1 MRRARTACNASHPH
15 RAKRAL
21 MRSAMVFVSC
31 AAIIALSSCALRDGF
46 DSAGFSAARGSL
58 EVNDELVDGDALKA
72 LDVDSAFR
80 LTREDSVAAVRA
92 INALPAVASADEG
105 SDLGAVDDA
114 GEQDAVRRADGE
126 WFSSQA
132 VDEAYEAFAERG
144 FEASYVVYDYAAK
157 KAAGRNVD
165 AEYFCASTIKAPF
178 SAYIATDVVGAGLAD
193 PLDEMVETEIVEGS
207 GTMDTDGQIIYT
219 LGDVVDNMLVYSDN
233 TAYRMLWRA
242 FGGEGF
248 ESWAVEWG
256 VDTGSWSG
264 AEYVF
269 YTARDL
275 AKLWAGTFDSL
286 LATSDGAGAFS
297 EAGFEGESK
306 LDIAAD
312 LACTQ
317 SSLLRKTLGSSA
329 DVLSKPGFE
338 SNSYHAG
345 ESYDMGALHD
355 AGIVGF
361 RQGPCLIVVMSN
373 IDYDDEFETDNEWLV
388 ADLISA
394 LAQACEYAPARS

>member
-1 MRRARTACNASHPH
+1 MRRARTARNASHPH
-15 RAKRAL
+15 RARRAL
-21 MRSAMVFVSC
+21 TRSAAAFVSC
-31 AAIIALSSCALRDGF
+31 AAIIALSSCALQDGF

-58 EVNDELVDGDALKA
+58 EVSDELVDADALKA
-72 LDVDSAFR
+72 VDAASAFH

-92 INALPAVASADEG
+92 INALPVTASADDG
-105 SDLGAVDDA
+105 SDFGAADDA
-114 GEQDAVRRADGE
+114 GEQGAVRRADGE
-126 WFSSQA
+126 GLSSQA
-132 VDEAYEAFAERG
+132 VDEAYDAFAEHG

-178 SAYIATDVVGAGLAD
+178 SAYIATDVVGTGLAD

-207 GTMDTDGQIIYT
+207 GTMDTDGQILYT

-248 ESWAVEWG
+248 ESWAVDWG
-256 VDTGSWSG
+256 VDAGSWSG
-264 AEYVF
+264 AEYMF

-275 AKLWAGTFDSL
+275 AKLWVGTFDSL
-286 LATSDGAGAFS
+286 LTASDGAGVFF
-297 EAGFEGESK
+297 EAGFGEATK

-312 LACTQ
+312 LARTQ
-317 SSLLRKTLGSSA
+317 SSLLRKTLGSSV

-345 ESYDMGALHD
+345 EAYDMGALHD

-373 IDYDDEFETDNEWLV
+373 IDYDDEFETGNEWLV
-388 ADLISA
+388 SNLISA
-394 LAQACEYAPARS
+394 LAQACENAPAHS